1 MDWTVRGRYG
11 HWSPPSRPKATA
23 AKATA
28 ARATAAKATAATAKA
43 AKATAATAK
52 AAMEPPPAP
61 SPKQVAGKAAME
73 PPPAPSPKR
82 VAGKAGGKKRAG
94 GGSNRGPAQDA
105 RERQRFRDE
114 HDKNVRLVEQADT
127 VQQLKA
133 EHRQQ
138 LKESQEETKK
148 ALDRIEALK
157 KDFESYKALT
167 TKELRHERSEKA
179 GDWLSEKDKIKADTV
194 QQLKAE
200 HRQQLKESQEET
212 KKALHR
218 IEALK
223 KDFESY
229 KALTTKELRHERSEK
244 AGDWVLISSG
254 VYVIPVAVSQDSV
267 T

>member
-1 MDWTVRGRYG
+1 
-11 HWSPPSRPKATA
+11 
-23 AKATA
+23 
-28 ARATAAKATAATAKA
+28 
-43 AKATAATAK
+43 
-52 AAMEPPPAP
+52 
-61 SPKQVAGKAAME
+61 ME

-82 VAGKAGGKKRAG
+82 VAGKAGGKQRAR

-114 HDKNVRLVEQADT
+114 HDKNVRLVEQVRQLEFAL
-127 VQQLKA
+127 QQSQGSEWSA
-133 EHRQQ
+133 EITAELLQGQTAKLTNQLLEAQQKRQQ
-138 LKESQEETKK
+138 AEERGKCLLRDSGNLFRKVT
-148 ALDRIEALK
+148 
-157 KDFESYKALT
+157 SLT
-167 TKELRHERSEKA
+167 AEVDNMQKR
-179 GDWLSEKDKIKADTV
+179 LSEKDKIKADTV